1 MFVRMILSVFLVFA
15 LAGCATARKGNE
27 PQAQQLQ
34 SRISHLDAELERKNQ
49 EILSLENELARTQ
62 EISSKKIASKDISGG
77 RLSIRQ
83 IQTALKNAGFY
94 KGPVDGR
101 IGPRTKE
108 AIKEFQK
115 ARGLKAD
122 GVVGKRTSAELNKYL
137 SR

>member
-1 MFVRMILSVFLVFA
+1 MFAKMISFVLFVFV
-15 LAGCATARKGNE
+15 LAGCAM
-27 PQAQQLQ
+27 
-34 SRISHLDAELERKNQ
+34 
-49 EILSLENELARTQ
+49 
-62 EISSKKIASKDISGG
+62 SSKKQPAQSQPAAQELYSRDYGQDGSW
-77 RLSIRQ
+77 LSENYEKPIKKTSSEPAIQLSPKQ
-83 IQTALKNAGFY
+83 IQRALKSAGFY
-94 KGPVDGR
+94 QGSVDGK